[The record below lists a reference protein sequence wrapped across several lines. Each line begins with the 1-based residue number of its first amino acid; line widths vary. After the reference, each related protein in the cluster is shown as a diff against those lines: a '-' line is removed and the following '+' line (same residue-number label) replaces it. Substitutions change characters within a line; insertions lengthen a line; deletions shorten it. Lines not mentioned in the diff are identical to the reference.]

1 MRFPFWPDHEDVY
14 IYINCVV
21 KLVLSVCSQQ
31 SVLRI
36 LYQSVFSIYCC
47 NFMYFVLSI
56 ATVMIYYSVTV
67 RRFGRVQKSF
77 LRW

>member
-31 SVLRI
+31 SVLCI
-36 LYQSVFSIYCC
+36 LYQSVFSI
-47 NFMYFVLSI
+47 
-56 ATVMIYYSVTV
+56 
-67 RRFGRVQKSF
+67 
-77 LRW
+77 